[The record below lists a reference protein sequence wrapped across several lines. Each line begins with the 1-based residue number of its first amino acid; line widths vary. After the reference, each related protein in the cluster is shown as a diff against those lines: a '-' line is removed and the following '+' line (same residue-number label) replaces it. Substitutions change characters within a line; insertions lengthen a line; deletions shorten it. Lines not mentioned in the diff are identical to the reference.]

1 MMNRVRAFLAGLADT
16 KRARASAFDDKELA
30 AAALLLEVAAT
41 DGHLDG
47 SEAAAIRRALA
58 RTFGLAD
65 AELDALIAAARTR
78 ADGSVQLFGFTRCF
92 KDNSSY
98 DERVALIELLWEVAL
113 ADGRI
118 DHYESN
124 LLRRIGGL
132 LYVSDRDRG
141 EARKRVERRQRSATA
156 R

>member
-1 MMNRVRAFLAGLADT
+1 MMDRVRAFLSGLSSPGETAH
-16 KRARASAFDDKELA
+16 AFDDKEMA
-30 AAALLLEVAAT
+30 AAALLIEVAAM
-41 DGHLDG
+41 DGRLDPA
-47 SEAAAIRRALA
+47 EEAAIRRALEKA
-58 RTFGLAD
+58 FALQD
-65 AELDALIAAARTR
+65 DEVDALLAAARER
-78 ADGSVQLFGFTRCF
+78 AGRTTQLFGFTRAF

-98 DERVALIELLWEVAL
+98 AERVALIELLWEVAL

-124 LLRRIGGL
+124 LLRRVGGL

-141 EARKRVERRQRSATA
+141 EARKRVESRHRGAAT